1 MENTGPRTSRGR
13 VEPDIALK
21 YLPEFTPSDLL
32 GAQAHYLI
40 AWAVLITAV
49 VVCVTAMIRCNTL
62 WLHRWLSLGWL
73 SDVLFTR
80 DIKQKKIGL
89 RYMVGVVNCTTGLV
103 ALNYGASVGVID
115 PDGCRQLTWAAV
127 LIMGTFYGLLRTG
140 WNRKLANPSMSE
152 AQMAAAIGFLGWG
165 YLIGGPGAPVALMLL
180 FIILMFGMF
189 TATSRQLIRSSVLAG
204 IVFATVFLMTAMR
217 ESAAPITVQ
226 LQMVYGGVLVIMLV
240 SVCLLVNEMARL
252 RARLTQRKSDLTAA
266 LAQIK
271 ELAIRDELTGLFNRR
286 HMVSVLNAEG
296 QRTDRSQGRFCLGLI
311 DVDHFKKI
319 NDEWGHGTGDEVL
332 RSLSNVIAAGLRETD
347 VVARWG
353 GEEFLVLFTETDCE
367 DATVVIER
375 IRLMLSNTVVSSN
388 LPELRVTFS
397 AGMTTYQVDESIVA
411 TIERADQALYQAKA
425 TGRNRTER
433 HTFCDG
439 DYLA

>member
-1 MENTGPRTSRGR
+1 M
-13 VEPDIALK
+13 K

>member
-1 MENTGPRTSRGR
+1 M
-13 VEPDIALK
+13 K
-21 YLPEFTPSDLL
+21 YLPEFTLSDLL
-32 GAQAHYLI
+32 SAQSHYLI
-40 AWAVLITAV
+40 AWAALITAV

-73 SDVLFTR
+73 SDVLFTP
-80 DIKQKKIGL
+80 DPKQKTIGL
-89 RYMVGVVNCTTGLV
+89 RYLVGVVNCTTGLV
-103 ALNYGASVGVID
+103 ALNYGASIGVID

-127 LIMGTFYGLLRTG
+127 LVMSTFYGLLRTR
-140 WNRKLANPSMSE
+140 WNQKLANPSMSE

-204 IVFATVFLMTAMR
+204 IVFASVFLMTAMR
-217 ESAAPITVQ
+217 ESAAPIIVQ
-226 LQMVYGGVLVIMLV
+226 LQMVYFGVLMIMLV

-252 RARLTQRKSDLTAA
+252 RARLTQRKTDLTAA

-296 QRTDRSQGRFCLGLI
+296 QRTDRSQGRFCLCLI
-311 DVDHFKKI
+311 DVDHFKAI
-319 NDEWGHGTGDEVL
+319 NDEWGHGIGDEVL

-375 IRLMLSNTVVSSN
+375 IRQMLSNTVVSTTV
-388 LPELRVTFS
+388 PELRVTFS
-397 AGMTTYQVDESIVA
+397 AGLTTYQVDESIVA
-411 TIERADQALYQAKA
+411 TIERADLALYQAKA

-439 DYLA
+439 DYLG

>member
-1 MENTGPRTSRGR
+1 
-13 VEPDIALK
+13 LK
-21 YLPEFTPSDLL
+21 YLSELNPSDLL
-32 GAQAHYLI
+32 SPQSHYLI
-40 AWAVLITAV
+40 AWAVLITAT
-49 VVCVTAMIRCNTL
+49 VVCVTAMIRCNTE

-73 SDVLFTR
+73 SDLLFSK
-80 DIKQKKIGL
+80 DPKQKTLGL
-89 RYMVGVVNCTTGLV
+89 RYMVGVVNCTAGVL
-103 ALNYGASVGVID
+103 ALNYGVSVGVID
-115 PDGCRQLTWAAV
+115 PDACRQLTWAAV
-127 LIMGTFYGLLRTG
+127 ASMGTFYMLLRSG
-140 WNRKLANPSMSE
+140 WNQKLANPSMSE
-152 AQMAAAIGFLGWG
+152 PQMAAAIAFLGWG

-189 TATSRQLIRSSVLAG
+189 TATSRQLIRSSILAG
-204 IVFATVFLMTAMR
+204 GVFATVFLITATR
-217 ESAAPITVQ
+217 ESASPIQVQ
-226 LQMVYGGVLVIMLV
+226 MQMVYFSVTVIMLV

-252 RARLTQRKSDLTAA
+252 RARLTRQKGELTVA

-296 QRTDRSQGRFCLGLI
+296 QRTDRSQGRFCLCLI
-311 DVDHFKKI
+311 DVDHFKAI

-375 IRLMLSNTVVSSN
+375 IRLMLSNTVVSAA

-397 AGMTTYQVDESIVA
+397 AGLTTYQVDESIVA
-411 TIERADQALYQAKA
+411 TIARADQALYQAKA

-433 HTFCDG
+433 HTFCGG

>member
-1 MENTGPRTSRGR
+1 M
-13 VEPDIALK
+13 K
-21 YLPEFTPSDLL
+21 YLPEFTLSDLL
-32 GAQAHYLI
+32 SAQSHYLI
-40 AWAVLITAV
+40 AWAALITAV

-73 SDVLFTR
+73 SNLLFTP
-80 DIKQKKIGL
+80 DPKQKTIGL
-89 RYMVGVVNCTTGLV
+89 RYLVGVVNCTTGLV
-103 ALNYGASVGVID
+103 ALNYGASIGVID
-115 PDGCRQLTWAAV
+115 PDGCRQLTVAAV
-127 LIMGTFYGLLRTG
+127 LIMATFYGLLRTG
-140 WNRKLANPSMSE
+140 WNQKLANPSMSE

-217 ESAAPITVQ
+217 ESASPTTVQ
-226 LQMVYGGVLVIMLV
+226 LQMVYFGVMVIMLV

-252 RARLTQRKSDLTAA
+252 RARLTDRKADLTAA

-296 QRTDRSQGRFCLGLI
+296 QRTDRSQGRFCLCLI
-311 DVDHFKKI
+311 DVDHFKAI

-347 VVARWG
+347 MVARWG

-375 IRLMLSNTVVSSN
+375 IRLMLSKTVVSSAM
-388 LPELRVTFS
+388 PELRVTFS
-397 AGMTTYQVDESIVA
+397 AGLTTYQVDESIVA

-433 HTFCDG
+433 HTFCGG